1 MYRIHFKHFGG
12 FFCIQ
17 VVVFGLMWVSVRKD
31 GKIVQHETFDSASKA
46 VIDLGLNKLYENK
59 SADMY
64 RQQVSTPH
72 PAYDTFSR

>member
-1 MYRIHFKHFGG
+1 MYRIHFKHLGG

-46 VIDLGLNKLYENK
+46 VVDLGLDKLYENK

-64 RQQVSTPH
+64 RQQVRQPN